1 MNTSTNA
8 VNFPADIDALRAA
21 VRIAIEFYQGSP
33 ATNKNKLN
41 EAVAAG
47 LKFDNYDQLS
57 AALKSAAVEAEHVP
71 VTFVYLYVDEN
82 RVKVGDD
89 DISPAVFDHELV
101 DYVVREREDAIEHIV
116 DMVSE
121 ARPGDRAL
129 MRQDINY
136 LESLNDRFVFSS
148 VSTNEFIAASD
159 NPVRFNEICA
169 EICAAHKNLSA
180 KLATD
185 QLFNL
190 IISDEAIQQS
200 IEDAAE
206 SSPRLAWG
214 VMDIAET
221 VKSDLNIDLDTDDT
235 ALFGLLLKHF
245 NAEQKRLIAKFNEE
259 YS

>member
-41 EAVAAG
+41 EAIAAG

-57 AALKSAAVEAEHVP
+57 AALKSTAVEAKHVP
-71 VTFVYLYVDEN
+71 VTFLYLDDEDD
-82 RVKVGDD
+82 RVKIGDD
-89 DISPAVFDHELV
+89 DISPAVFEHELV
-101 DYVVREREDAIEHIV
+101 NYVVREREDAIESIV
-116 DMVSE
+116 DMVSN
-121 ARPGDRAL
+121 ARPSDRQL
-129 MRQDINY
+129 MRQDITY

-148 VSTNEFIAASD
+148 ILTNEYIAASD
-159 NPVRFNEICA
+159 DPERFNEICA
-169 EICAAHKNLSA
+169 EICVAHKKLSS

-185 QLFNL
+185 KLFDL
-190 IISDEAIQQS
+190 IINDAATQQS

-245 NAEQKRLIAKFNEE
+245 NTEQKRLIAKFNEE
-259 YS
+259 HS